1 MLINGG
7 RAKNP
12 CEPADNNRVS
22 DPFESLKESIMEI
35 KCREEGNNVL
45 VVDVVGDLDARSA
58 GDLKLTLNEKIEN
71 GSVWVLINLSEVPYM
86 DSAGLGVLVSGLKN
100 TNRQNGDLRLWG
112 LQPDV
117 RNIFELTRLNKVFQI
132 FDSEETALASF

>member
-1 MLINGG
+1 
-7 RAKNP
+7 
-12 CEPADNNRVS
+12 
-22 DPFESLKESIMEI
+22 MEI
-35 KCREEGNNVL
+35 KTREEGNSVL
-45 VVDVVGDLDARSA
+45 VVDVSGDLDARNA
-58 GDLKLTLNEKIEN
+58 GDLKLALNEKIEE
-71 GSVWVLINLSEVPYM
+71 GAVWILINLSEVPYM

-132 FDSEETALASF
+132 FEDEAAAMASF

>member
-1 MLINGG
+1 
-7 RAKNP
+7 
-12 CEPADNNRVS
+12 
-22 DPFESLKESIMEI
+22 MEI
-35 KCREEGNNVL
+35 KCREEEANDVL
-45 VVDVVGDLDARSA
+45 IVDVAGDLDARSA
-58 GDLKLTLNEKIEN
+58 GDLKLTLNEKIE
-71 GSVWVLINLSEVPYM
+71 GGKVWILLNLSEVPYM

-132 FDSEETALASF
+132 FDDEASALASF

>member
-1 MLINGG
+1 
-7 RAKNP
+7 
-12 CEPADNNRVS
+12 
-22 DPFESLKESIMEI
+22 MEI

-45 VVDVVGDLDARSA
+45 VVDVIGDLDARSA
-58 GDLKLTLNEKIEN
+58 ADLKLTLNEKIEK
-71 GSVWVLINLSEVPYM
+71 GHIWVLVNLSEVPYM

-100 TNRQNGDLRLWG
+100 ANRQNGDLKLWG

-132 FDSEETALASF
+132 FEDEESALASF

>member
-1 MLINGG
+1 
-7 RAKNP
+7 
-12 CEPADNNRVS
+12 
-22 DPFESLKESIMEI
+22 MEI
-35 KCREEGNNVL
+35 KCREEAGNIL
-45 VVDVVGDLDARSA
+45 VIDVTGDLDARSA
-58 GDLKLTLNEKIEN
+58 GDLKLTLNEKIEAGN
-71 GSVWVLINLSEVPYM
+71 IWVLVNLSEVPYM

-132 FDSEETALASF
+132 YDNEEAALSSF

>member
-1 MLINGG
+1 
-7 RAKNP
+7 
-12 CEPADNNRVS
+12 
-22 DPFESLKESIMEI
+22 MEI
-35 KCREEGNNVL
+35 RCREEGNNVL
-45 VVDVVGDLDARSA
+45 VVDIVGDLDARSA
-58 GDLKLTLNEKIEN
+58 GDLKLTLNEKIESGN
-71 GSVWVLINLSEVPYM
+71 VWVLVNLSDVPYM

-132 FDSEETALASF
+132 FDSEEAALGSY

>member
-1 MLINGG
+1 M
-7 RAKNP
+7 
-12 CEPADNNRVS
+12 D
-22 DPFESLKESIMEI
+22 I
-35 KCREEGNNVL
+35 KCREEGNGVL

-58 GDLKLTLNEKIEN
+58 GDLKLEVNEKIEQGN
-71 GSVWVLINLSEVPYM
+71 VWILINLSEVPYM

-132 FDSEETALASF
+132 FEEEELALNSF

>member
-1 MLINGG
+1 
-7 RAKNP
+7 
-12 CEPADNNRVS
+12 
-22 DPFESLKESIMEI
+22 MEI
-35 KCREEGNNVL
+35 KCREEGNNIL

-58 GDLKLTLNEKIEN
+58 GDLKLTLNERIEQ
-71 GSVWVLINLSEVPYM
+71 GKVWVLINLTEVPYM

-132 FDSEETALASF
+132 FDTEDAALASF

>member
-1 MLINGG
+1 
-7 RAKNP
+7 
-12 CEPADNNRVS
+12 
-22 DPFESLKESIMEI
+22 MEI
-35 KCREEGNNVL
+35 VCREEEANDVL
-45 VVDVVGDLDARSA
+45 IVDVTGDLDARSA
-58 GDLKLTLNEKIEN
+58 GDLKLTINEKIE
-71 GSVWVLINLSEVPYM
+71 GGKVWILINLSDVPYM

-132 FDSEETALASF
+132 FEDEAGALASF

>member
-1 MLINGG
+1 
-7 RAKNP
+7 
-12 CEPADNNRVS
+12 
-22 DPFESLKESIMEI
+22 MEI
-35 KCREEGNNVL
+35 KCREEGNDVL
-45 VVDVVGDLDARSA
+45 VVDVAGDLDARSA
-58 GDLKLTLNEKIEN
+58 GDLKLTLNEKIE
-71 GSVWVLINLSEVPYM
+71 GGKVWILVNLSEVPYM

-132 FDSEETALASF
+132 FEDEGAALASF

>member
-1 MLINGG
+1 
-7 RAKNP
+7 
-12 CEPADNNRVS
+12 
-22 DPFESLKESIMEI
+22 MEI
-35 KCREEGNNVL
+35 KCRDEGSDVL
-45 VVDVVGDLDARSA
+45 VVDVSGDLDARCA
-58 GDLKLTLNEKIEN
+58 GDLKLTLNEKIEA
-71 GSVWVLINLSEVPYM
+71 GKVWVLVNLSEVPYM

-132 FDSEETALASF
+132 FEDEKAGLESFN

>member
-1 MLINGG
+1 
-7 RAKNP
+7 
-12 CEPADNNRVS
+12 
-22 DPFESLKESIMEI
+22 MEI
-35 KCREEGNNVL
+35 KYREEGNTL
-45 VVDVVGDLDARSA
+45 VIDVTGDLDARSA
-58 GDLKLTLNEKIEN
+58 GDLKLALNEKIE
-71 GSVWVLINLSEVPYM
+71 GGKVWVLINLSEVPYM

-132 FDSEETALASF
+132 FEDESTALASY

>member
-1 MLINGG
+1 M
-7 RAKNP
+7 
-12 CEPADNNRVS
+12 D
-22 DPFESLKESIMEI
+22 I
-35 KCREEGNNVL
+35 KCRESGSGVL
-45 VVDVVGDLDARSA
+45 VVDVSGDLDARSA
-58 GDLKLTLNEKIEN
+58 GDLKLAMNEKIEG
-71 GSVWVLINLSEVPYM
+71 GSVWVLVNLSEVPYM

-132 FDSEETALASF
+132 FEDEEAALASY

>member
-1 MLINGG
+1 
-7 RAKNP
+7 
-12 CEPADNNRVS
+12 
-22 DPFESLKESIMEI
+22 MEI
-35 KCREEGNNVL
+35 KYRDEGSTL
-45 VVDVVGDLDARSA
+45 VIDVTGDLDARSA
-58 GDLKLTLNEKIEN
+58 GDLKLALNEKIDT
-71 GSVWVLINLSEVPYM
+71 GKVWLLVNLSEVPYM

-132 FDSEETALASF
+132 FEDEQSALSSY